1 MPNHVFANRR
11 FGDRDAE
18 LQEFAV
24 NSRRSPAHI
33 VSAQS
38 PNQFTRFFWNTRPTR
53 LSMPDLPSPVPA
65 ETPPVPFNNGSGL
78 HNPEGFTPS
87 RPESGQRDPETPI
100 RRLQLGLRISVA
112 EARRS
117 GVGGQ
122 EFRFVD
128 RPYCENTLERT
139 SETTTISPAWPEQP
153 TSQPQWFQ

>member
-11 FGDRDAE
+11 FGDLDAE

-87 RPESGQRDPETPI
+87 RPESDNATPK
-100 RRLQLGLRISVA
+100 RGSAGFSLGFGFCP

-117 GVGGQ
+117 GVG
-122 EFRFVD
+122 
-128 RPYCENTLERT
+128 
-139 SETTTISPAWPEQP
+139 
-153 TSQPQWFQ
+153 